1 MMKTG
6 PYSYVTQELLNEI
19 YLDMMQHPPVG
30 DEEKLLLMVKE
41 EMMARIKEKKQTFV
55 RHRRSDNPPFSNLPQ
70 SRPIMN
76 RLTFASVREDW
87 THRTGL
93 RHHQAPI
100 AKCVSGKL
108 Q

>member
-70 SRPIMN
+70 KQTHHESTHLRERAR
-76 RLTFASVREDW
+76 RLDSS
-87 THRTGL
+87 HRIETSSSAHCKVCL
-93 RHHQAPI
+93 RQT
-100 AKCVSGKL
+100 S
-108 Q
+108 